1 MPFGPI
7 SALGANIKSSKYSM
21 YLPRKALASLAPPG
35 LIFTAALTLNQNPFF
50 ETALNKMMNS
60 LKRFPICSCA
70 LVCLVLVLTIGCG
83 MQKEVLLSG
92 RTMGT
97 FYHIKVVTGYFE
109 DLSGLQTRIDARLEE
124 INQSMSTYRPD
135 SEISR
140 YNRLSV
146 AETMAVSADF
156 AEVLKVAKTIHRLS
170 GGAWDGTIK
179 PLVNLWGFG
188 NTRPVEAAPDKLE
201 VARRLANTGF
211 EHIRFLD
218 DGRIGKQIPG
228 LTLDLASIAKGF
240 GVAAVAA
247 VIRKA
252 GFPDFLVEI
261 GGEVVAAGVRKDGL
275 PWVVGINRP
284 VPEAMANAVY
294 RAVSLTNGAMATSG
308 DYRIF
313 FELDGVRYAHVIDPR
328 TGYPVRNRAASVSV
342 VAPDCTLADGLAT
355 ALMVMDVK
363 DGLALINRLQNV
375 ECLIIM
381 PAPNG
386 QFSDYTSTGF
396 PK

>member
-1 MPFGPI
+1 MLILTKNRKPLLI
-7 SALGANIKSSKYSM
+7 TVLLG
-21 YLPRKALASLAPPG
+21 
-35 LIFTAALTLNQNPFF
+35 
-50 ETALNKMMNS
+50 
-60 LKRFPICSCA
+60 
-70 LVCLVLVLTIGCG
+70 LVVCVAVGCG

-109 DLSGLQTRIDARLEE
+109 DLSGLQARVDARLEE

-140 YNRLSV
+140 YNRLPV
-146 AETMAVSADF
+146 AETMDVSADF
-156 AEVLKVAKTIHRLS
+156 AAVLKVAKTIHRLS

-188 NTRPVEAAPDKLE
+188 NARPVKVAPDKAE
-201 VARRLANTGF
+201 VARRLTRTGF

-240 GVAAVAA
+240 GVDAVAA
-247 VIRKA
+247 VIHKE
-252 GFPDFLVEI
+252 GYHDFLVEI

-275 PWVVGINRP
+275 PWAVGINRP
-284 VPEAMANAVY
+284 VPVVTADAVY
-294 RAVSLTNGAMATSG
+294 RAVSLTRGAMATSG

-313 FELDGVRYAHVIDPR
+313 FELDGTRYAHVIDPR
-328 TGYPVRNRAASVSV
+328 TGYPVQNQVTSVSV

-355 ALMVMDVK
+355 ALMVMGVA
-363 DGLALINRLQNV
+363 DGLALVNRLQNV
-375 ECLIIM
+375 ECLIIRQ
-381 PAPNG
+381 APNG
-386 QFSDYTSTGF
+386 QLSDYPSAGF
-396 PK
+396 PKH

>member
-1 MPFGPI
+1 LSFRRKPGSKRSI
-7 SALGANIKSSKYSM
+7 ALSSCGTGCPRIAMQDRLLKSGM
-21 YLPRKALASLAPPG
+21 TGCASLAAR
-35 LIFTAALTLNQNPFF
+35 LIMTIAPQRLLLATL
-50 ETALNKMMNS
+50 LVS
-60 LKRFPICSCA
+60 LMLFSSA
-70 LVCLVLVLTIGCG
+70 GCG

-97 FYHIKVVTGYFE
+97 FYHIKVVTSYFE

-140 YNRLSV
+140 YNRLPA

-156 AEVLKVAKTIHRLS
+156 GAVLKVAKTIHRLS

-188 NTRPVEAAPDKLE
+188 NARPVVAAPDKLE
-201 VARRLANTGF
+201 IAKHLANIGF

-240 GVAAVAA
+240 GVDAVAA
-247 VIRKA
+247 VIHKA
-252 GFPDFLVEI
+252 GYPDFLVEI
-261 GGEVVAAGVRKDGL
+261 GGEIVASGVRKDGL

-284 VPEAMANAVY
+284 VPEATANAVY
-294 RAVSLTNGAMATSG
+294 RAVSLTRGAMATSG

-313 FELDGVRYAHVIDPR
+313 FELDGIRYAHVIDPR
-328 TGYPVRNRAASVSV
+328 TGYPVQNRAASVTV

-355 ALMVMDVK
+355 ALMVMGVK
-363 DGLALINRLQNV
+363 DGLALINRLQKV
-375 ECLIIM
+375 ECLIIV

-386 QFSDYTSTGF
+386 QFSHYTSAGF